1 MANINS
7 RTVREYI
14 LDTEQR
20 FNEGELYYG
29 HGTSEALDEAA
40 WLVGSAL
47 GILPGG
53 LDAELDREL
62 TGDELARLDA
72 LVTRRINE
80 RIPVAYLLKEAW
92 FAGHRFYID
101 QRALIPRSLIGE
113 YVLEHFQPWIDEHR
127 VHDVLDL
134 CTGSGCIAIAVA
146 LEFPEARV
154 DAADISVDALAVA
167 ERNVH
172 EYGLADRVTITQ
184 SNVFENLPGR
194 QYDVIVSN
202 PPYVPRSSMLE
213 LPAEY
218 KHEPELA
225 LVAENEGLS
234 IVAEIL
240 FRSAA
245 YLRPGGILI
254 VEVGESREALEQRF
268 PEIPFTWLAHG
279 SGEDSVFLLSRSDLP
294 LPRN

>member
-225 LVAENEGLS
+225 LVAEMRACLS
-234 IVAEIL
+234 WQK
-240 FRSAA
+240 F
-245 YLRPGGILI
+245 YFGPRP
-254 VEVGESREALEQRF
+254 
-268 PEIPFTWLAHG
+268 T
-279 SGEDSVFLLSRSDLP
+279 
-294 LPRN
+294 